1 MARGCGEA
9 AGPRGGCRS
18 APVGWVRLGW
28 RAGPCCPRPPGGGLN
43 PPGRASR
50 EFLFKNIRFFYTN
63 RDARAI
69 FFFKPSVFFQ
79 HSRSAGNVFFSK
91 TSVFC
96 DQKSPHQVCH
106 KPYQFIYRSSF
117 SFAGAH
123 FHLPQVGFTGWRL
136 DSLAGGRLHLPGPC
150 GADRRSFSFAA
161 AYFQLW
167 GTCGHE
173 WVPAPG
179 ADGKERKKTQPGAYR
194 TGNSVFHNPTIRPQ
208 PMHNCS
214 DQQEVR
220 GASIC
225 DRFSSRRVGGE
236 RAHHWRS
243 RPALTGR
250 LDLEGDRTHNCN
262 RRRCEQLH

>member
-1 MARGCGEA
+1 MC
-9 AGPRGGCRS
+9 
-18 APVGWVRLGW
+18 
-28 RAGPCCPRPPGGGLN
+28 
-43 PPGRASR
+43 
-50 EFLFKNIRFFYTN
+50 
-63 RDARAI
+63 
-69 FFFKPSVFFQ
+69 FFQ
-79 HSRSAGNVFFSK
+79 KHQFFAIK
-91 TSVFC
+91 NHLA
-96 DQKSPHQVCH
+96 SPAANLHQ
-106 KPYQFIYRSSF
+106 FTYRSSF

-150 GADRRSFSFAA
+150 GADRRSFSFAT